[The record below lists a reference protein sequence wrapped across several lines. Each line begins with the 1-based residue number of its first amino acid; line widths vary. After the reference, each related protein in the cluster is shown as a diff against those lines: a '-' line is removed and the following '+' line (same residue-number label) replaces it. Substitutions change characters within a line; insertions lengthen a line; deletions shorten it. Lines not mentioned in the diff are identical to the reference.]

1 MRTRSS
7 LLQSLAEELRDK
19 SKDYLGTDVNTGV
32 GVTKPENGHAGT
44 RFIDTVRK
52 ALTARV
58 RSQSENNLQ
67 WQPGQAG
74 PVAKKQPTIPE
85 LTTPSVRT

>member
-1 MRTRSS
+1 M
-7 LLQSLAEELRDK
+7 LQSLAEDLRDK
-19 SKDYLGTDVNTGV
+19 SREFLGSDAPSTEP
-32 GVTKPENGHAGT
+32 TKTENGHTGGGS

-67 WQPGQAG
+67 GQAPLAPYKKP
-74 PVAKKQPTIPE
+74 PVIPE
-85 LTTPSVRT
+85 NSTPVSHSLFN